1 MLQKIKS
8 VMWKIKFPKNAYEMT
23 EKKKTSEKMT
33 DDVQKREPMFGK
45 KTGVSSESREQM
57 QQKQ

>member
-1 MLQKIKS
+1 M
-8 VMWKIKFPKNAYEMT
+8 KFPKNAYEMT

-45 KTGVSSESREQM
+45 KTGVPSESREQM
-57 QQKQ
+57 NRSNKQK